1 MNRPKRLTIILLFL
15 LLLLTACAPEQE
27 ALVLPQIDGSQKV
40 KLMEEPGDFALFLAM
55 DKAQSPYA
63 QYYFD
68 PALSQEER
76 TACLITAETLFS
88 SLATPIAE
96 LTLCFYAPETYPHTY
111 IADGTLYTC
120 TTSPAELGAEIL
132 LTASQGRGHY
142 GTAYGLSSLLL
153 GDASAAAPVLP
164 EETALLDLN
173 LLCFDSAFSSPEN
186 ISLLT
191 NLAAHFAQYYQDAY
205 GQEALEALCLSGT
218 PNEVSSALS
227 SYYESLGLSYTPST
241 LSFGYGGAS
250 YAYMLYDANAS
261 FYVDP
266 SWQDSNEEKNPLVYE
281 GFLLK
286 NYPDVQAFFV
296 TNLRQMEQYRE
307 LFALEAYPTGLQVF
321 FPVSTSTYPTSYY
334 KQGANSLYIYNVDS
348 LMHEYIHA
356 LTQPAPA
363 MQLWKTEGFARYFS
377 YRYDAYGIAY
387 LNEDYNHTP
396 DTPETLYVREYLQTL
411 DRPIDMAVDFEELE
425 NIAVYSRGYTSPND
439 SYVAGS
445 SFVQYLVNL
454 FGERAVIDSLYG
466 SGTPLPQS
474 TSELVQL
481 WQEYLQAN
489 YSTYSLYP

>member
-1 MNRPKRLTIILLFL
+1 MNRRKRLTTLFLFFL
-15 LLLLTACAPEQE
+15 LLLVACSSKQE

-40 KLMEEPGDFALFLAM
+40 TLMEEPGDFALFFTM
-55 DKAQSPYA
+55 DTAQSPYA
-63 QYYFD
+63 QYFFD
-68 PALSQEER
+68 PALSQEDR
-76 TACLITAETLFS
+76 TACLTTAETLLA
-88 SLATPIAE
+88 SLTAPVE
-96 LTLCFYAPETYPHTY
+96 KLTLCIYAPETYPHTY
-111 IADGTLYTC
+111 ISGNALYTC
-120 TTSPAELGAEIL
+120 TTSPTELGAEIL
-132 LTASQGRGHY
+132 LTATQGRGHY
-142 GTAYGLSSLLL
+142 GIAYGLSALLL
-153 GDASAAAPVLP
+153 GDASTTTPILP

-173 LLCFDSAFSSPEN
+173 LLCFDSAFASPED
-186 ISLLT
+186 ISCLT
-191 NLAAHFAQYYQDAY
+191 HLALHFAQYYRDAY

-281 GFLLK
+281 GLLLK

-296 TNLRQMEQYRE
+296 TTLRQMEQYRE
-307 LFALEAYPTGLQVF
+307 LFALETYPTGLQVF

-356 LTQPAPA
+356 LTQPTPA

-377 YRYDAYGIAY
+377 YRYDAYGMAF
-387 LNEDYNHTP
+387 LNEDYNHTS
-396 DTPETLYVREYLQTL
+396 DTAETLYVWEYLQTL

-445 SFVQYLVNL
+445 SFVQYLVKA
-454 FGERAVIDSLYG
+454 FGEAAVIDYIYG
-466 SGTPLPQS
+466 SGTPLPQPM
-474 TSELVQL
+474 TELVQL
-481 WQEYLQAN
+481 WQEYLQTN